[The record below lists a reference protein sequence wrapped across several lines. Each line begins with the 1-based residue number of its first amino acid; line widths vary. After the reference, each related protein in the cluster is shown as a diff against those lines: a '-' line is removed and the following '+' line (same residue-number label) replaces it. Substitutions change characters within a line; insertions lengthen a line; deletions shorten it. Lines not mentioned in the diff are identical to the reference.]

1 MTLHPQP
8 NPPTTVAGDTTR
20 TTGAPMDGEHM
31 SKYRDYNTR
40 VFPLIWGPTPGNVR
54 QGKEGEGRKGRGCG
68 KEGGDRGGPG

>member
-31 SKYRDYNTR
+31 SKYRDTKHMCS
-40 VFPLIWGPTPGNVR
+40 PLF
-54 QGKEGEGRKGRGCG
+54 
-68 KEGGDRGGPG
+68 GDPRPAR